1 MKKSLYFFL
10 PGYLKAQR
18 PIELG
23 LIVTYVGAFMI
34 TTERG
39 GVLRAAMRDVGTRRE
54 YYCWLFRP
62 G

>member
-1 MKKSLYFFL
+1 MNKSLYFFL

-39 GVLRAAMRDVGTRRE
+39 GVLRAAMSDVGTRRE
-54 YYCWLFRP
+54 
-62 G
+62 